1 MNPSTATL
9 LKNLNIFSSLDD
21 AAISQLSAH
30 CRRRKF
36 RAGEAL
42 FHEGDPGL
50 TLYVII
56 SGSVNIQR
64 DTAAGTTV
72 HLARRGPGDPFGEM
86 ALIDGKPRMADAV
99 TATPTEFLILDRE
112 AFIQCVQ
119 QSPRIAFGV
128 MGYLADR
135 LREAGS
141 QLESH
146 HSLDVRGR
154 LAEKLLHLVAAHGK
168 EEADGGIRI
177 DTRVTQQGLAEQVG
191 ATRETVNRE
200 LARMRDVRA
209 IQMDGRTIVIT
220 NQKKLEQYAEP

>member
-146 HSLDVRGR
+146 QSLDVRGR